1 MTDIVLGLAA
11 SLAFFCLGWNI
22 AGCLM
27 GLATVGIFYWTARIL
42 GEQNETE

>member
-27 GLATVGIFYWTARIL
+27 GLATVAIFYWTAKL
-42 GEQNETE
+42 VNEAQGEE